1 MGRFWVVLVAV
12 ALLAMTT
19 QAFGQRVSLT
29 PYLQAEVNEVAML
42 TAQANY
48 LQQQGDP
55 LGAAVVASYIPD
67 HQMMITQLS
76 AVIRQEGGNPSR
88 VTAEGRPFL
97 GTRAQIIEHDMR
109 AHARVMDSYERLSRR
124 TTRQQIDHL
133 ATLGRS
139 GAWRHYNSLVVARG
153 ATLGTPEAIYAGL
166 LASQA
171 LEQAAIND
179 LQTHATQL
187 TAMGD
192 PTTANLLSGMI
203 PAHQQQLANLQT
215 MANTFAGGQN
225 IRVDNRTRITTL
237 PPLPV
242 LTARPQ
248 ILAHF
253 QVVDT
258 QFINTYALAINGLP
272 PGPLQR
278 VMADG
283 QTVALTGLTALQRL
297 PIA

>member
-1 MGRFWVVLVAV
+1 MGKLWIVLVV
-12 ALLAMTT
+12 GTVLAATT
-19 QAFGQRVSLT
+19 QAGGQTSLI
-29 PYLQAEVNEVAML
+29 PYLQAEVNEVAEL
-42 TAQANY
+42 TAQVNH
-48 LQQQGDP
+48 LQQQGDA
-55 LGAAVVASYIPD
+55 LGAAVLASYIPD
-67 HQMMITQLS
+67 HRMMITQLS
-76 AVIRQEGGNPSR
+76 AAIQQQGGDPSN
-88 VTAEGRPFL
+88 VTAKGTPFL
-97 GTRAQIIEHDMR
+97 GTRAQIIDHQMR
-109 AHARVMDSYERLSRR
+109 RHAEAMDNYADLARR
-124 TTRQQIDHL
+124 TTNEQRDFL

-187 TAMGD
+187 TALGD
-192 PTTANLLSGMI
+192 PTTATLLSGMI
-203 PAHQQQLANLQT
+203 QAHQQQLANLQT
-215 MANTFAGGQN
+215 MANSFASGQN
-225 IRVDNRTRITTL
+225 ISVDNRTRITTL

-242 LTARPQ
+242 LTTRPL
-248 ILAHF
+248 ILSHF
-253 QVVDT
+253 QVMNT

-283 QTVALTGLTALQRL
+283 QAVALTGLAALQRL